1 MNPSRSSAK
10 GSYYPLFLD
19 IAQKPCIVL
28 GGGKVAERKVKMLL
42 RFGAQVKVISPDVT
56 NALRLLAQKGKIH
69 IAMRRYR
76 AADLC
81 NASLVFAATD
91 DEKINNRIRDDAGRA
106 KVPVNV
112 VDDPDLCDFIVPSII
127 KKGPVVVAISTSGM
141 LPLLSKKLRQEMEAI
156 VTKDYIRYA
165 DTIGRFRKFII
176 EHVEDKKARRKMMK
190 KIGSMSM
197 EELNNMGLKDIKRM
211 FLRPRI

>member
-1 MNPSRSSAK
+1 LNPSRSSAK
-10 GSYYPLFLD
+10 DSYYPLFLD

-28 GGGKVAERKVKMLL
+28 GGGKVADRKVRMLL
-42 RFGAQVKVISPDVT
+42 KFGAKVKVISPDIT
-56 NALRLLAQKGKIH
+56 NDLQLLAQKGKIH

-76 AADLC
+76 ATDLR

-91 DEKINNRIRDDAGRA
+91 DEKINNRIRGDARRA
-106 KVPVNV
+106 NVPVNV
-112 VDDPDLCDFIVPSII
+112 ADNPDLCDFIVPSII
-127 KKGPVVVAISTSGM
+127 KKGPVVIAISTSGL
-141 LPLLSKKLRQEMEAI
+141 LPLLSKKLRQEMETI

-176 EHVEDKKARRKMMK
+176 ENVEDKKARREMMK

-197 EELNNMGLKDIKRM
+197 EELNSMGLKEIKRM
-211 FLRPRI
+211 FLRPRT